1 MTEIRDRIA
10 DYLAQLG
17 PDELDVVLGVV
28 EGLARGRAIYGELDL
43 AADRRDFRRE
53 AGEEVRDALVYL
65 GAELVRLRRRRG
77 DAA

>member
-1 MTEIRDRIA
+1 MNDTRTRIA

-17 PDELDVVLGVV
+17 PDELDVVLVVV

-53 AGEEVRDALVYL
+53 AGEEVRDAIVYF
-65 GAELVRLRRRRG
+65 GAELVRLRRGGR
-77 DAA
+77 